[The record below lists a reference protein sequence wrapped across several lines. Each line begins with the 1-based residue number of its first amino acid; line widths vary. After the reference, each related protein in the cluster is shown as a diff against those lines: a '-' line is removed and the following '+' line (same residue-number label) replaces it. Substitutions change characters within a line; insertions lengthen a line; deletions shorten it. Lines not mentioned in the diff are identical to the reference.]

1 VKRHKA
7 LKGLSPMAAGISAT
21 LWSMTDL
28 AEMVDATLP
37 APGPRGLY
45 KNRNNCG

>member
-1 VKRHKA
+1 VKQHKA
-7 LKGLSPMAAGISAT
+7 LKGLSPAMPAGISET

-45 KNRNNCG
+45 KKPE